1 MKRYEDPLL
10 PEESVLR
17 FNKRLSVVP
26 EDCELSQVNHPERL
40 ARETEVRQHVRKSC
54 TNKNI
59 IIFSD
64 SEECMREETVHSENG
79 LTIHS
84 QEETSLNETESVMQ
98 CDDTEE
104 KHSYEYLGTKEFR
117 LKLTEFIHSTFLEG
131 VSNSVEQKIAIV
143 LEYLSYFASLKQIE
157 PFESF
162 GGSLF
167 KIMEEFLVLA
177 SLEYDSP
184 GYRNTFGI
192 SRENFIFLY
201 LISDWLGNQFHDL
214 EAAIKQNVESFKK
227 ENITCI
233 DSLPSPET
241 IIDTLFPSFMK
252 TFVSNWLGFYS
263 EDTKGQ
269 NPSELKVLSDH
280 CYIKQTNK
288 RESGNENY
296 QLIQLILEFGS
307 NCLISGIGHVVFSRL
322 RIQNRT
328 DS

>member
-1 MKRYEDPLL
+1 MRRYEDPLL
-10 PEESVLR
+10 PAESVLR

-26 EDCELSQVNHPERL
+26 EDCELSQVYHPERL
-40 ARETEVRQHVRKSC
+40 KRETEVRQHVGRSC
-54 TNKNI
+54 TNKNVI
-59 IIFSD
+59 IYSD
-64 SEECMREETVHSENG
+64 SQEYMREETVCSGNG
-79 LTIHS
+79 LTI
-84 QEETSLNETESVMQ
+84 QEGTSLNETESSMQ
-98 CDDTEE
+98 CDDMEE
-104 KHSYEYLGTKEFR
+104 KHSFEYLGTKEFR
-117 LKLTEFIHSTFLEG
+117 LKLTDFIHSTFLEE
-131 VSNSVEQKIAIV
+131 VSNSVEQKIVIV
-143 LEYLSYFASLKQIE
+143 FEYLSYFASMKQIE
-157 PFESF
+157 SFESF
-162 GGSLF
+162 GGTLF

-177 SLEYDSP
+177 GLEYDSP

-192 SRENFIFLY
+192 SQENFIFLY

-252 TFVSNWLGFYS
+252 TFVSNWLGFCS
-263 EDTKGQ
+263 EDITGQ
-269 NPSELKVLSDH
+269 NPSELNVLSDH
-280 CYIKQTNK
+280 CYIEHTNK
-288 RESGNENY
+288 KESGNVNY

-328 DS
+328 DA